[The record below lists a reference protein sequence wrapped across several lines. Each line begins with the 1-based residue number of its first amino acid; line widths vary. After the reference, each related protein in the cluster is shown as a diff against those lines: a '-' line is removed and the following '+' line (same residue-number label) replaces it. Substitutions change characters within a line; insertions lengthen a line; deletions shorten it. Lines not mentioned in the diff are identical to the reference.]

1 MRYFCGTSDT
11 SDTNVTNDTSNT
23 ANSGDA
29 SKTSASVNRLWSYF
43 AGNSLL
49 DFGMRFVTIEGKT
62 IFE

>member
-1 MRYFCGTSDT
+1 MRYFCGTSNRSNT
-11 SDTNVTNDTSNT
+11 SDTNDTSNT

-43 AGNSLL
+43 AGNSSL
-49 DFGMRFVTIEGKT
+49 DFGMRIVTIEGKT